1 MGRGLVYRCPN
12 CGKEYHV
19 LVGSGFVFPEVYR
32 ETLLRVLNGEYGVRL
47 QNEIKTSPFAAIDAE
62 YHLYVCRCGWWE
74 TDFGLSVFQPKNTEE
89 ILNTHYGERT
99 VRELGYVPYVTGCDL
114 KEMYRIK
121 YRYYHYCGVCHKR
134 MNRQTIYTDMKMCCK
149 ECGEILEETEDC
161 IQWD

>member
-1 MGRGLVYRCPN
+1 MHFQFSIY
-12 CGKEYHV
+12 
-19 LVGSGFVFPEVYR
+19 S
-32 ETLLRVLNGEYGVRL
+32 
-47 QNEIKTSPFAAIDAE
+47 
-62 YHLYVCRCGWWE
+62 WWE

-99 VRELGYVPYVTGCDL
+99 VRELGYVPYVTGRDL

-149 ECGEILEETEDC
+149 ECGELLEETEDC

>member
-62 YHLYVCRCGWWE
+62 YHLYFNRKI
-74 TDFGLSVFQPKNTEE
+74 PKKYSILITEKE
-89 ILNTHYGERT
+89 LFVNWDMFRMLQVVIL
-99 VRELGYVPYVTGCDL
+99 
-114 KEMYRIK
+114 KK
-121 YRYYHYCGVCHKR
+121 
-134 MNRQTIYTDMKMCCK
+134 
-149 ECGEILEETEDC
+149 C
-161 IQWD
+161 IG

>member
-62 YHLYVCRCGWWE
+62 YHLLGNRFWIVGI
-74 TDFGLSVFQPKNTEE
+74 STE
-89 ILNTHYGERT
+89 
-99 VRELGYVPYVTGCDL
+99 
-114 KEMYRIK
+114 K
-121 YRYYHYCGVCHKR
+121 YRRNTQYSLRRKNCS
-134 MNRQTIYTDMKMCCK
+134 
-149 ECGEILEETEDC
+149 
-161 IQWD
+161 